1 MATKTIT
8 DETLET
14 VLKET
19 EIPVIIDFWAECC
32 GPCKQMVPHLEVVSE
47 NLTGKV
53 KILKINVD
61 EKPMAASKIGV
72 RGLPTLMLFK
82 VGSIAEPQV
91 GAMSVARISERFGQ
105 HIWDK
110 TFLPY

>member
-1 MATKTIT
+1 MATKTIA

-14 VLKET
+14 VSKET
-19 EIPVIIDFWAECC
+19 ENPVIIDFWAEWC

-47 NLTGKV
+47 NLTGEV

-61 EKPMAASKIGV
+61 ENPMAVSKFGI

-82 VGSIAEPQV
+82 RGSIAESQV
-91 GAMSVARISERFGQ
+91 GAMSVTRFSQRFGQ
-105 HIWDK
+105 NIWNK